1 MSYIKQS
8 FIFKLFFFVRVL
20 EKIRVGDD
28 MKYFYDTPNGFY
40 TKEESNAFAEQAL
53 DTLIGISRNGFLDL
67 RWAYQRMLDYELCE
81 DDEVGDYLAELV
93 NKHCEEFDTSIAKI
107 DFASLVNDECADKLK
122 EHIENITG
130 YEFDLYTFSNFLDSH
145 IYIDEYDM
153 KKFIEYLENLEEEKI
168 EEISDKINE
177 DTPLN
182 KRMKELIEKYDL
194 DLEQLLREWRIAYKE
209 IQLKNE
215 NLKRQR

>member
-1 MSYIKQS
+1 
-8 FIFKLFFFVRVL
+8 
-20 EKIRVGDD
+20 
-28 MKYFYDTPNGFY
+28 MKYFYNTPNGFY
-40 TKEESNAFAEQAL
+40 TKEESDAFAEQAL
-53 DTLIGISRNGFLDL
+53 DTLIGISRSGFLDL

-122 EHIENITG
+122 EHIKNITG
-130 YEFDLYTFSNFLDSH
+130 YEIDLYTFSNFLDSH
-145 IYIDEYDM
+145 ICIDEYDM

-182 KRMKELIEKYDL
+182 KRMKELIEKNDL
-194 DLEQLLREWRIAYKE
+194 VICWKVMKGILMQINNLE
-209 IQLKNE
+209 
-215 NLKRQR
+215 